1 MIEKF
6 YALLERFVIAHE
18 LIAANSRPVTGAGS
32 SGSAS
37 ALDKLA
43 KDSEA
48 QNGSAPTKATRTRK
62 AQAPKEEPEDDEPED
77 DEPEEKTTTKKRG
90 GKTEAPAKTTRGKKG
105 TDKRAA
111 IGEMAKAAVEGDG
124 LDDDDADALVD
135 KFDDLLED
143 FEVKNV
149 KELDDDQVDEFH
161 DALKELIEE
170 FYDAE

>member
-18 LIAANSRPVTGAGS
+18 LIAANSRPVTGAG
-32 SGSAS
+32 GSTP
-37 ALDKLA
+37 A

-48 QNGSAPTKATRTRK
+48 QNGSAPTKTTRTRK
-62 AQAPKEEPEDDEPED
+62 APAPKEEPED

>member
-6 YALLERFVIAHE
+6 YALMERFVIAHE
-18 LIAANSRPVTGAGS
+18 LIAANSRPVTGAG
-32 SGSAS
+32 GSTP
-37 ALDKLA
+37 A

-48 QNGSAPTKATRTRK
+48 QNGSAPTKTTRTRK
-62 AQAPKEEPEDDEPED
+62 APAPKEEPEDDEQ
-77 DEPEEKTTTKKRG
+77 EEKTTTKKRG

-111 IGEMAKAAVEGDG
+111 IGEMAKVAVEGDG
-124 LDDDDADALVD
+124 LDDEDADALVD

>member
-18 LIAANSRPVTGAGS
+18 LIAANYAPVTGGVGGS
-32 SGSAS
+32 TP
-37 ALDKLA
+37 A

-48 QNGSAPTKATRTRK
+48 QNGCAPTKTTRTRK
-62 AQAPKEEPEDDEPED
+62 APAKKDEPEDDEPED

-111 IGEMAKAAVEGDG
+111 IGEMAKVAVEGDG

>member
-6 YALLERFVIAHE
+6 YALLERFVLAHE

-32 SGSAS
+32 SGSVS

-48 QNGSAPTKATRTRK
+48 QNGSAQAKTTRTRK
-62 AQAPKEEPEDDEPED
+62 ATAPKEEPED

-90 GKTEAPAKTTRGKKG
+90 GKTEAQVKTTRGKKG

-111 IGEMAKAAVEGDG
+111 IGEMAKVAVEGDG

>member
-6 YALLERFVIAHE
+6 YALLERFVIALE
-18 LIAANSRPVTGAGS
+18 LIAANYAPVTGGVGGAPGE
-32 SGSAS
+32 
-37 ALDKLA
+37 KA
-43 KDSEA
+43 KPAEEK
-48 QNGSAPTKATRTRK
+48 PTRTRK
-62 AQAPKEEPEDDEPED
+62 APAKKEEPED

-111 IGEMAKAAVEGDG
+111 IGEMAKVAVEGDG

-161 DALKELIEE
+161 DALKEIIEE

>member
-18 LIAANSRPVTGAGS
+18 LIAANSGSKVIAPGADNP
-32 SGSAS
+32 AP
-37 ALDKLA
+37 AYKED
-43 KDSEA
+43 
-48 QNGSAPTKATRTRK
+48 APTKASRTRK
-62 AQAPKEEPEDDEPED
+62 APAKKEEPED

>member
-18 LIAANSRPVTGAGS
+18 LIAANSRPVTGAG
-32 SGSAS
+32 GSTP
-37 ALDKLA
+37 A

-48 QNGSAPTKATRTRK
+48 QNGSAPAKATRTRK
-62 AQAPKEEPEDDEPED
+62 ASSSKEEPED

-149 KELDDDQVDEFH
+149 RELDDDQVDEFH

>member
-18 LIAANSRPVTGAGS
+18 LIAANSRPVTGAG
-32 SGSAS
+32 GSTP
-37 ALDKLA
+37 A
-43 KDSEA
+43 KDGEA
-48 QNGSAPTKATRTRK
+48 QNGSAPAKTTRTRK
-62 AQAPKEEPEDDEPED
+62 APAPKEEPEDDEQ
-77 DEPEEKTTTKKRG
+77 EEKPTTKKRG

-105 TDKRAA
+105 NDKRAA

-170 FYDAE
+170 FYYAK

>member
-18 LIAANSRPVTGAGS
+18 LIAANSSPATGGAG
-32 SGSAS
+32 GISAE
-37 ALDKLA
+37 KA
-43 KDSEA
+43 KPAEEK
-48 QNGSAPTKATRTRK
+48 PTRTRK
-62 AQAPKEEPEDDEPED
+62 APAKKEEPED

-90 GKTEAPAKTTRGKKG
+90 GKTEAPAKAARGKKG

-111 IGEMAKAAVEGDG
+111 IGEMAKVAVEGDG

>member
-18 LIAANSRPVTGAGS
+18 LIAAAASKTGNGAT
-32 SGSAS
+32 A
-37 ALDKLA
+37 DKPAADKEDAPA
-43 KDSEA
+43 K
-48 QNGSAPTKATRTRK
+48 TTRGRK
-62 AQAPKEEPEDDEPED
+62 PAAKKEEPED

-170 FYDAE
+170 FYAAE

>member
-18 LIAANSRPVTGAGS
+18 LIAANSRPVTGAG
-32 SGSAS
+32 GSTP
-37 ALDKLA
+37 A

-48 QNGSAPTKATRTRK
+48 QNGSAPTKTTRTRK
-62 AQAPKEEPEDDEPED
+62 APAPKEEPED

-90 GKTEAPAKTTRGKKG
+90 GKTEAPAKAARGKKG

-111 IGEMAKAAVEGDG
+111 IGEMAKVAVEGDG

-161 DALKELIEE
+161 DALKEIIEE

>member
-6 YALLERFVIAHE
+6 YALLERFVIALE
-18 LIAANSRPVTGAGS
+18 LIAANF
-32 SGSAS
+32 SAERTVGQVV
-37 ALDKLA
+37 
-43 KDSEA
+43 KDA
-48 QNGSAPTKATRTRK
+48 VKDATDTPTKSARTRK
-62 AQAPKEEPEDDEPED
+62 APAKKEEPED

-111 IGEMAKAAVEGDG
+111 IGEMAKAAVTGDG

-143 FEVKNV
+143 FDVKNV

>member
-18 LIAANSRPVTGAGS
+18 LIAANSRPVTGAG
-32 SGSAS
+32 GSAP
-37 ALDKLA
+37 A

-48 QNGSAPTKATRTRK
+48 QNGSASTKTTRTRK
-62 AQAPKEEPEDDEPED
+62 APAPREEPED

-90 GKTEAPAKTTRGKKG
+90 GKTEAPAKAARGKKG

-111 IGEMAKAAVEGDG
+111 IGEMAKVAVEGDG
-124 LDDDDADALVD
+124 LDDDDADVLVD
-135 KFDDLLED
+135 KFDDLLEE

>member
-18 LIAANSRPVTGAGS
+18 LIAANSGAKVIAPG
-32 SGSAS
+32 A
-37 ALDKLA
+37 DKPA
-43 KDSEA
+43 PAGKEE
-48 QNGSAPTKATRTRK
+48 APTKSARTRK
-62 AQAPKEEPEDDEPED
+62 APATREEPEDDG
-77 DEPEEKTTTKKRG
+77 PEEKTTTKKRG
-90 GKTEAPAKTTRGKKG
+90 GKPDAPAKAARGKKG

-111 IGEMAKAAVEGDG
+111 IGEMAKVAVEGDG
-124 LDDDDADALVD
+124 LDDEDADALVD

-161 DALKELIEE
+161 DALKEIIEE

>member
-18 LIAANSRPVTGAGS
+18 LLADAAQMQAGKGAPVVPLLPA
-32 SGSAS
+32 
-37 ALDKLA
+37 D
-43 KDSEA
+43 
-48 QNGSAPTKATRTRK
+48 
-62 AQAPKEEPEDDEPED
+62 EPEEKAPSKTTRGRKPAAKKEEPED

-111 IGEMAKAAVEGDG
+111 IGEMAKVAVEGDG

-161 DALKELIEE
+161 DALKERIEE

>member
-37 ALDKLA
+37 ALDKFA

-48 QNGSAPTKATRTRK
+48 HNGSAPTKTTRTRK
-62 AQAPKEEPEDDEPED
+62 APALKEEPED

-124 LDDDDADALVD
+124 LDDDDADVLVD

-149 KELDDDQVDEFH
+149 KELDDDQVGEFH

>member
-18 LIAANSRPVTGAGS
+18 LIAANSRPVAGAGS

-48 QNGSAPTKATRTRK
+48 QNGSAPAKTTRTRK
-62 AQAPKEEPEDDEPED
+62 
-77 DEPEEKTTTKKRG
+77 
-90 GKTEAPAKTTRGKKG
+90 APAKTTRGKKG

-111 IGEMAKAAVEGDG
+111 IGEMAKVAVEGDG

-161 DALKELIEE
+161 DALKEIIEE

>member
-48 QNGSAPTKATRTRK
+48 QNGSAPAKTTRTRK
-62 AQAPKEEPEDDEPED
+62 ASSPKEEPED

-90 GKTEAPAKTTRGKKG
+90 GKTEAPAKTARGKKG

>member
-18 LIAANSRPVTGAGS
+18 LIAANSRPVTGAGGPTS
-32 SGSAS
+32 T
-37 ALDKLA
+37 

-48 QNGSAPTKATRTRK
+48 QNGSAPTKTTRTRK
-62 AQAPKEEPEDDEPED
+62 APAKNEEPED

-111 IGEMAKAAVEGDG
+111 IGEMAKVAVEGDG

>member
-18 LIAANSRPVTGAGS
+18 LIAANSGKAN
-32 SGSAS
+32 
-37 ALDKLA
+37 DEF
-43 KDSEA
+43 DEA
-48 QNGSAPTKATRTRK
+48 REIVKKHEEAPAKATRTRK
-62 AQAPKEEPEDDEPED
+62 APAKKEEPED

-111 IGEMAKAAVEGDG
+111 IGEMAKVAVEGDG
-124 LDDDDADALVD
+124 LDDEDADALVD

>member
-18 LIAANSRPVTGAGS
+18 LIAANSRPVTGAG
-32 SGSAS
+32 GSTP
-37 ALDKLA
+37 A

-62 AQAPKEEPEDDEPED
+62 APAPKEEPEDDET
-77 DEPEEKTTTKKRG
+77 EEKTTTKKRG

-111 IGEMAKAAVEGDG
+111 IGEMAKAAVTGDG

>member
-18 LIAANSRPVTGAGS
+18 LIAANSRPVTGAG
-32 SGSAS
+32 GSTP
-37 ALDKLA
+37 A
-43 KDSEA
+43 KDREE
-48 QNGSAPTKATRTRK
+48 QNGSAPAKATRTRK
-62 AQAPKEEPEDDEPED
+62 APAKNEEPED

-111 IGEMAKAAVEGDG
+111 IGEMAKVAVEGDG

>member
-6 YALLERFVIAHE
+6 YTLLERFVIAHE
-18 LIAANSRPVTGAGS
+18 LIAANSRPVTGDVGR
-32 SGSAS
+32 AS

-48 QNGSAPTKATRTRK
+48 QNGSAPTKTTRTRK
-62 AQAPKEEPEDDEPED
+62 APATKEEPED

-111 IGEMAKAAVEGDG
+111 IGEMAKVAVEGDG

>member
-18 LIAANSRPVTGAGS
+18 LIAANSRPVTGAAGVEP
-32 SGSAS
+32 
-37 ALDKLA
+37 A

-48 QNGSAPTKATRTRK
+48 QNGSAPTKTTRTRK
-62 AQAPKEEPEDDEPED
+62 APAPKEEPED

-111 IGEMAKAAVEGDG
+111 IGEMAKVAVEGDG

>member
-18 LIAANSRPVTGAGS
+18 LIAAA
-32 SGSAS
+32 AS
-37 ALDKLA
+37 KTAAPA
-43 KDSEA
+43 KNAEA
-48 QNGSAPTKATRTRK
+48 QNGTAPAEEKPTRTRK
-62 AQAPKEEPEDDEPED
+62 APAKKEEPEDDEQ
-77 DEPEEKTTTKKRG
+77 EEKTTTKKRG
-90 GKTEAPAKTTRGKKG
+90 GKTEAPAKTSRGKKG
-105 TDKRAA
+105 ADKRAA

>member
-18 LIAANSRPVTGAGS
+18 LIAANSRPVTGAG
-32 SGSAS
+32 GSTP
-37 ALDKLA
+37 A

-48 QNGSAPTKATRTRK
+48 QNGSAPTKTTRTRK
-62 AQAPKEEPEDDEPED
+62 APAQKEEPED

-90 GKTEAPAKTTRGKKG
+90 GKTEASAKTTRGKKG

>member
-18 LIAANSRPVTGAGS
+18 LIAANSRPVTGAG
-32 SGSAS
+32 GSTP
-37 ALDKLA
+37 A

-48 QNGSAPTKATRTRK
+48 QNGSAPTKTTRTRK
-62 AQAPKEEPEDDEPED
+62 APAPKEEPED

-90 GKTEAPAKTTRGKKG
+90 GKTEAPAKPARGKKG

-111 IGEMAKAAVEGDG
+111 IGEMAKVAVEGDG

>member
-18 LIAANSRPVTGAGS
+18 LIAANSRPVTCAG
-32 SGSAS
+32 GSTS
-37 ALDKLA
+37 A

-48 QNGSAPTKATRTRK
+48 QNGSAPTKTTRTRK
-62 AQAPKEEPEDDEPED
+62 APSPKEEPED

-111 IGEMAKAAVEGDG
+111 IGEMAKVAVEGDG

>member
-18 LIAANSRPVTGAGS
+18 LIAANSRPVTGAG
-32 SGSAS
+32 GSTP
-37 ALDKLA
+37 A

-48 QNGSAPTKATRTRK
+48 QNGSAPAKTTRTRK
-62 AQAPKEEPEDDEPED
+62 APATKEEPED

-111 IGEMAKAAVEGDG
+111 IGEMAKVAVEGDG

>member
-18 LIAANSRPVTGAGS
+18 LIAANSRPVTGAGY
-32 SGSAS
+32 SGGAS

-48 QNGSAPTKATRTRK
+48 QNDSAPTKTTRTRK
-62 AQAPKEEPEDDEPED
+62 SPAKNEEPEDDD
-77 DEPEEKTTTKKRG
+77 PEEKPTTKKRG
-90 GKTEAPAKTTRGKKG
+90 GKTEAPAKSTRGKKG

-111 IGEMAKAAVEGDG
+111 IGEMAKVAVEGDG
-124 LDDDDADALVD
+124 LDDEDADALVD

-161 DALKELIEE
+161 DALKEIIEE

>member
-18 LIAANSRPVTGAGS
+18 LIAANSRPVTGA
-32 SGSAS
+32 S
-37 ALDKLA
+37 ALDKLT

-48 QNGSAPTKATRTRK
+48 QNGSAPSKTTRTRK
-62 AQAPKEEPEDDEPED
+62 APAKNEEPED

-90 GKTEAPAKTTRGKKG
+90 GKTEAPAKTARGKKG

-111 IGEMAKAAVEGDG
+111 IGEMAKVAVEGEG
-124 LDDDDADALVD
+124 LDDEDADALVD

>member
-18 LIAANSRPVTGAGS
+18 LIAANSRNE
-32 SGSAS
+32 
-37 ALDKLA
+37 
-43 KDSEA
+43 KDEFDA
-48 QNGSAPTKATRTRK
+48 ARETVKK
-62 AQAPKEEPEDDEPED
+62 H
-77 DEPEEKTTTKKRG
+77 EEKTTTKKRG
-90 GKTEAPAKTTRGKKG
+90 SKTEAPAKATRGKKG

-111 IGEMAKAAVEGDG
+111 IGEMAKVAVEGDG

-161 DALKELIEE
+161 DALKEIIEE

>member
-18 LIAANSRPVTGAGS
+18 LIAANSRPVTGAG
-32 SGSAS
+32 GSVP
-37 ALDKLA
+37 A

-48 QNGSAPTKATRTRK
+48 QNGSAPTKTTRTRK
-62 AQAPKEEPEDDEPED
+62 APAPKEEPED

-90 GKTEAPAKTTRGKKG
+90 GKTEASAKAARGKKG

-111 IGEMAKAAVEGDG
+111 IGEMAKVAVEGDG

-161 DALKELIEE
+161 DALKEIIEE

>member
-48 QNGSAPTKATRTRK
+48 QNGSAPAKTTRTRK
-62 AQAPKEEPEDDEPED
+62 
-77 DEPEEKTTTKKRG
+77 
-90 GKTEAPAKTTRGKKG
+90 APAKTTRGKKG

-111 IGEMAKAAVEGDG
+111 IGEMAKVAVEGDG

-161 DALKELIEE
+161 DALKEIIEE